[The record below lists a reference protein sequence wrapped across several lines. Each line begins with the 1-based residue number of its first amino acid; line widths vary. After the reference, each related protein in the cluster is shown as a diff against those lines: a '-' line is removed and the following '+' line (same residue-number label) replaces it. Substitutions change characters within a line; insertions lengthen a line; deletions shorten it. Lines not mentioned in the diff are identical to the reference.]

1 VGYGLKQNGGD
12 LFLAFPKIP
21 RVPASPGCPQ
31 ACLKYP
37 RLFPGIS
44 PLGSLACFLSPKMS
58 DFLAHLTSAPSRPH
72 GSANITDKCYDHQ
85 LRDLIAYLKQPGVAP
100 STADLNGYLEVR
112 GHCIINAKMPH
123 EILMVRLHRP
133 SALPYTVCHIFT
145 YCASEYNNSRKK
157 QLLVCQT
164 IYSLEVPYGNKL
176 LSSCDHLIRF
186 RFDTLAMNG
195 DNSLSR
201 WPAPRNLFPR

>member
-100 STADLNGYLEVR
+100 STADLNGYLEAISPAVHSLSYLYLLRIRIQQLKEKTAVGVPNDLQPGGTLWKQTVKFLRSFDPIQIRYAGHEWRQLVESVASAAQSVSKVR
-112 GHCIINAKMPH
+112 GRSPNG
-123 EILMVRLHRP
+123 
-133 SALPYTVCHIFT
+133 ALGP
-145 YCASEYNNSRKK
+145 
-157 QLLVCQT
+157 CQ
-164 IYSLEVPYGNKL
+164 N
-176 LSSCDHLIRF
+176 
-186 RFDTLAMNG
+186 
-195 DNSLSR
+195 
-201 WPAPRNLFPR
+201 